1 MKRQGSGKKMA
12 NLLASTALVGC
23 LLAIGF
29 GAGKANAKES
39 NGEESNGEE
48 SNGRV
53 SLMATLKSAP
63 ALQPMA
69 WEITKQGTVVT
80 KTKRYSATFQLV
92 PDDYIAYLECP
103 NGEKRSREF
112 TVECNKTTTV
122 VVACDS
128 KEKQ

>member
-29 GAGKANAKES
+29 GAGKANAK
-39 NGEESNGEE
+39 ESNGEE

>member
-1 MKRQGSGKKMA
+1 MKRQVSGEKMA

-29 GAGKANAKES
+29 GAGKANAK
-39 NGEESNGEE
+39 ESNGEE

-92 PDDYIAYLECP
+92 PDDYIAFLECP

>member
-29 GAGKANAKES
+29 DAGKANAKV
-39 NGEESNGEE
+39 SNGEE

>member
-1 MKRQGSGKKMA
+1 MKRQVSGEKMA

-29 GAGKANAKES
+29 GAGKASAK
-39 NGEESNGEE
+39 E

>member
-29 GAGKANAKES
+29 DAGKANAK
-39 NGEESNGEE
+39 ESNGEE

>member
-1 MKRQGSGKKMA
+1 MKRQVSGEKMA

-39 NGEESNGEE
+39 NGEESNG
-48 SNGRV
+48 RL

-69 WEITKQGTVVT
+69 WEITKQGTIVT

>member
-1 MKRQGSGKKMA
+1 MKRQVSGEKMA

-29 GAGKANAKES
+29 DAGKANAK
-39 NGEESNGEE
+39 ESNGEE

-112 TVECNKTTTV
+112 TVEFNKTTTV
-122 VVACDS
+122 VVACD
-128 KEKQ
+128 

>member
-1 MKRQGSGKKMA
+1 MKRQVSGEKMA

-39 NGEESNGEE
+39 NGEESNG
-48 SNGRV
+48 RV
-53 SLMATLKSAP
+53 SFMATLKSAP

>member
-1 MKRQGSGKKMA
+1 MKRQVSGEKMA

-23 LLAIGF
+23 LLVIGF
-29 GAGKANAKES
+29 GAGKANA
-39 NGEESNGEE
+39 EESNGEE
-48 SNGRV
+48 SKGRV

>member
-29 GAGKANAKES
+29 GAGKANAK
-39 NGEESNGEE
+39 ESNGEE

-122 VVACDS
+122 VVACDY

>member
-1 MKRQGSGKKMA
+1 MKRQVSGEKMA

-39 NGEESNGEE
+39 NGEESNG
-48 SNGRV
+48 RV
-53 SLMATLKSAP
+53 SLMSTLKSAP
-63 ALQPMA
+63 DLQPMA

>member
-1 MKRQGSGKKMA
+1 MKRQVSGEKMA

-29 GAGKANAKES
+29 GAGKANAEES
-39 NGEESNGEE
+39 KGEESK
-48 SNGRV
+48 GRV

-80 KTKRYSATFQLV
+80 KTKRYSATLQLL
-92 PDDYIAYLECP
+92 PDDYIAHLKCP
-103 NGEKRSREF
+103 NGEVRSREF
-112 TVECNKTTTV
+112 TVEFNKTTTV
-122 VVACDS
+122 VVACD
-128 KEKQ
+128 

>member
-1 MKRQGSGKKMA
+1 MKRQVSGEKMA

-39 NGEESNGEE
+39 NGEESNG
-48 SNGRV
+48 RV

-69 WEITKQGTVVT
+69 WEITKQGAVVT

>member
-1 MKRQGSGKKMA
+1 MKRQVSGEKIA
-12 NLLASTALVGC
+12 DLLASTALVAC
-23 LLAIGF
+23 LLTIGF
-29 GAGKANAKES
+29 GAGKANAEDGK
-39 NGEESNGEE
+39 
-48 SNGRV
+48 GRV

-63 ALQPMA
+63 AFQSMA
-69 WEITKQGTVVT
+69 WEVTRQGITVA
-80 KTKRYSATFQLV
+80 KTKRHSITLQLL

-112 TVECNKTTTV
+112 TVEFNKTTTV

>member
-1 MKRQGSGKKMA
+1 MKRQVSGEKMA

-29 GAGKANAKES
+29 DAGKANAK
-39 NGEESNGEE
+39 ESNGEE

>member
-29 GAGKANAKES
+29 GAGKASAK
-39 NGEESNGEE
+39 ESNGEE

-112 TVECNKTTTV
+112 TVEFNKTTTV
-122 VVACDS
+122 VVACD
-128 KEKQ
+128 